1 MTQPSDVIS
10 HLHMP
15 MVMLQQQ
22 TIMPFII
29 MQQLHMPPAS
39 MLHRFCIMLQA
50 ILSVQVHVTFMPP
63 AHLSNFMVQ
72 RGTIIMFMPAGMP
85 GVIPVP
91 MPVPPIMPVIIAVRS
106 IIIVPVIERSLSFRS
121 IGHDARIPVLSSL
134 AANARRYDT
143 GPIGRYNW
151 ILRQKLKSHATLLTV
166 NDR

>member
-1 MTQPSDVIS
+1 MTQPSAVIS

-15 MVMLQQQ
+15 MVRLQQQ

-63 AHLSNFMVQ
+63 VHFSNFMVQ

-106 IIIVPVIERSLSFRS
+106 IIIVPVIERSLSFGSVGRRRRPDSRFELVGRQRS
-121 IGHDARIPVLSSL
+121 PLRYRPHRQIQRDF
-134 AANARRYDT
+134 AAKAE
-143 GPIGRYNW
+143 
-151 ILRQKLKSHATLLTV
+151 KSCHFV
-166 NDR
+166 NCE